1 MTAFQTYTAGQILTA
16 AQMTTLQAYSTNIA
30 IFNNTQSNG
39 VSGGTNV
46 GATWTK
52 SMLNTTLLNNITGC
66 SIASSVIT
74 LTAGSYLV
82 RASQPFYGVNN
93 VKLRLR
99 NTTAGTT
106 SIFGETDFT
115 SADSGANAN
124 LIGYLV
130 LTGSTNFELQYYAN
144 TVSASVGLGVATS
157 SGEGEL
163 YASIQI
169 QQVA

>member
-30 IFNNTQSNG
+30 IFNNTQTNG

-46 GATWTK
+46 AATWTK
-52 SMLNTTLLNNITGC
+52 STLNTTLINNITGC

-82 RASQPFYGVNN
+82 MASQPFYGVNN
-93 VKLRLR
+93 CKIRLR

-106 SIFGETDFT
+106 SIFGETDFAAT
-115 SADSGANAN
+115 GSGASAV
-124 LIGYLV
+124 IRGYLV
-130 LTGSTNFELQYYAN
+130 LTGSTNFELQYWA
-144 TVSASVGLGVATS
+144 TTLSATVGLGVATS
-157 SGEGEL
+157 SGEGEV
-163 YASIQI
+163 YANIQI